1 MEFFLSFHHVKA
13 KWKKTKTKP
22 SILSFCLFALV
33 YQITLASCISWN
45 RGCESW
51 EMEGLSLAANDLP
64 TSLFLVKAVSFLPIL
79 VSLPGSQWASF
90 YILYREVENL
100 GHISNSQK
108 IRGGS
113 GTLAPTCCLSDGIIS
128 LLSFFVFVCRG
139 HSAVASPL
147 HPPVRTGPKSLC
159 SQLTLHSTEES
170 CLHAGIAHPIR
181 TSASL

>member
-1 MEFFLSFHHVKA
+1 MNPRLLLGLILRMRGGGRRGEGGVRSWAALMVAGERGWMSKA
-13 KWKKTKTKP
+13 F
-22 SILSFCLFALV
+22 SGSS
-33 YQITLASCISWN
+33 Q
-45 RGCESW
+45 
-51 EMEGLSLAANDLP
+51 
-64 TSLFLVKAVSFLPIL
+64 VSFGDATFGSGKQHMWGLGTTFEQKWPTL

-100 GHISNSQK
+100 GHISNSQ

-113 GTLAPTCCLSDGIIS
+113 GTLAPTCCLSDSIIS

-139 HSAVASPL
+139 HSAVSSPL

-159 SQLTLHSTEES
+159 SQLTFHSTEES
-170 CLHAGIAHPIR
+170 CLHSGIAHPVR